1 MSVTVRSPGA
11 PRRPRPGRA
20 VRVQVAVVVAYL
32 GVAALVLDGRGAGG
46 WTAFVPPLLIGVLGA
61 GAAVLTH
68 RWSSR

>member
-20 VRVQVAVVVAYL
+20 VRVQVGVVVAYL
-32 GVAALVLDGRGAGG
+32 GVAALVLGGGDAGG
-46 WTAFVPPLLIGVLGA
+46 WVAFVPPLLIGVLGA
-61 GAAVLTH
+61 GVAALTH